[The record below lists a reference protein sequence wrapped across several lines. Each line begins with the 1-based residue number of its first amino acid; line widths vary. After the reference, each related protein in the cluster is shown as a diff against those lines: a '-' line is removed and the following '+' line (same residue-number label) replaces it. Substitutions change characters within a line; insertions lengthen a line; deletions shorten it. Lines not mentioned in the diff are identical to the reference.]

1 MCSALL
7 ITEMR
12 CVVCVVDGGGK
23 REYVHSA
30 MTLVSGRNLLV
41 LLIATALHSSTE
53 IPKLPLTL
61 TAPNHISR
69 LYGTLHLS
77 MHAPYLLP
85 AVILPPPKG
94 TKPVVLSARTLTH
107 RSAASKAT
115 ALESVAARRRRLS
128 GQGAAAAL
136 GADGRTERGRERE
149 RERGRGRGREK
160 EEHHSRKQE
169 GGLGRRAR
177 SIPCAG
183 MQERTGRRQ
192 GQRERKRERGA
203 SCRWN
208 CSLWQRWVVCSNI
221 LQGHSTPLGRSC
233 VKFPCNRRDGSQIN
247 CRPIPRRNPVRRR
260 LRRHHLSS
268 LRHRPPP
275 PNTVQRR
282 GALLCGFSGSA
293 EQPAISAWTTT
304 TTDSSVFRAYSGGD
318 SRMSVRPAGC
328 AQMDAEADVH
338 VDHRVPGRCDP
349 NLKHQD
355 MSFRKV

>member
-136 GADGRTERGRERE
+136 GADGRAERGRERE
-149 RERGRGRGREK
+149 RERARQGERERRASLTEAGRRIRATRSLHSMCWNAGAGGKEAGTEREK
-160 EEHHSRKQE
+160 ERE
-169 GGLGRRAR
+169 
-177 SIPCAG
+177 
-183 MQERTGRRQ
+183 RRQ
-192 GQRERKRERGA
+192 LSVELLVMA
-203 SCRWN
+203 A
-208 CSLWQRWVVCSNI
+208 V
-221 LQGHSTPLGRSC
+221 GR
-233 VKFPCNRRDGSQIN
+233 
-247 CRPIPRRNPVRRR
+247 
-260 LRRHHLSS
+260 L
-268 LRHRPPP
+268 
-275 PNTVQRR
+275 
-282 GALLCGFSGSA
+282 
-293 EQPAISAWTTT
+293 
-304 TTDSSVFRAYSGGD
+304 
-318 SRMSVRPAGC
+318 
-328 AQMDAEADVH
+328 
-338 VDHRVPGRCDP
+338 
-349 NLKHQD
+349 
-355 MSFRKV
+355 

>member
-149 RERGRGRGREK
+149 REGEAGGERKKSITHG
-160 EEHHSRKQE
+160 SRKE
-169 GGLGRRAR
+169 
-177 SIPCAG
+177 
-183 MQERTGRRQ
+183 
-192 GQRERKRERGA
+192 
-203 SCRWN
+203 
-208 CSLWQRWVVCSNI
+208 
-221 LQGHSTPLGRSC
+221 
-233 VKFPCNRRDGSQIN
+233 D
-247 CRPIPRRNPVRRR
+247 
-260 LRRHHLSS
+260 
-268 LRHRPPP
+268 
-275 PNTVQRR
+275 
-282 GALLCGFSGSA
+282 
-293 EQPAISAWTTT
+293 
-304 TTDSSVFRAYSGGD
+304 
-318 SRMSVRPAGC
+318 
-328 AQMDAEADVH
+328 
-338 VDHRVPGRCDP
+338 
-349 NLKHQD
+349 
-355 MSFRKV
+355 